1 MLDSRP
7 YDLCVV
13 GSGVAGALVATAA
26 VRQGLRVLILE
37 AGKRF
42 DFKDRLDQIRRH
54 QVLDEPL
61 SPFLLPSKSV

>member
-26 VRQGLRVLILE
+26 VRQGLRVIILE
-37 AGKRF
+37 AGKHF
-42 DFKDRLDQIRRH
+42 DFKDRFDQIRRH
-54 QVLDEPL
+54 QILDEPL
-61 SPFLLPSKSV
+61 WPWV